1 MSTCEMSMPG
11 QSGASAAAAFV
22 SMWVVMMVPM
32 MAPSLLP
39 MLRRYRDSVGRTSA
53 MRLGWLTVL
62 VSAGYF
68 CVWAVVGLAAYPV
81 NVLMERAAP
90 SVAGVVV
97 LIAGAL
103 QFSAWKARQLTGC
116 RERSCERVRP
126 DAIDAWRHGLHLGFL
141 CGRCCI
147 NLMVI
152 LLAIGVMDFRAMV
165 AVTAAITLERLS
177 PAGVHVAR
185 GIGIVAL
192 GAGFMLAV

>member
-1 MSTCEMSMPG
+1 
-11 QSGASAAAAFV
+11 
-22 SMWVVMMVPM
+22 MWVVMMVPM

-39 MLRRYRDSVGRTSA
+39 MLGRYRDSVGRTGA

-62 VSAGYF
+62 VGAGYF

-90 SVAGVVV
+90 NVAGVVV
-97 LIAGAL
+97 LIASAL
-103 QFSAWKARQLTGC
+103 QFSAWKARQLVGC

-165 AVTAAITLERLS
+165 AVTVAITLERLS
-177 PAGVHVAR
+177 PAGVQIAR